1 MDILSDVKS
10 IAPQQAELCALLP
23 TLQFTTTKGIWHC
36 PELVPVVADVATR
49 VSTVQLDVQRE
60 VIQVDV
66 PETLL
71 QPMAPELS
79 AVLFCKPLYL
89 RDVLPLIVRY
99 AVANNDSS
107 AISLLSV
114 NKALY
119 QLWTHD
125 SYISAPLLPG
135 KLMMRHQWDMHDWIM
150 KLSRRTEHPL
160 REFMPHPHRPGI
172 SHNQYSVIEKDVDL
186 SPHWKPT
193 FVISAPTGTGKTV
206 AIFSSALA
214 MAKEDTDKLPF
225 LIVSPP
231 TVAYSVYQTLY
242 GQMFGSADDMTVLYG
257 RVNPNID
264 LSRYRFIIVSSY
276 AIGRPSKA
284 IKSLIAKI
292 AKFRCVY
299 VDEYD
304 CAVGKSGAEF
314 LNSLNTPMRIMLSA
328 TPIKSSYLQAETAL
342 YGFTAHAP
350 TAAATL
356 AANRGHTLT
365 VNGNHMKAVTQYTQ
379 YRYSATGIWFP
390 DYYQYDQL
398 HLNASCGM
406 GAKLLAVLQSRPRM
420 LLYCTSREM
429 MVHVERFI
437 EISLPELPVYAV
449 DGSSEKYR
457 DRIAMFTNCQKGVM
471 LTIVST
477 ASRGLNIHQVVDTV
491 VMIGAPMTIDANLQ
505 QCSGRLMRLGKKQE
519 CEMHLFDLPHD
530 SDVLAM
536 HTANRLTETMRWS
549 PNTLAYISSRK
560 SLMTEKRSDAM
571 VRWGWGDHVVALSD
585 RWVIDNI
592 TILMIADGEITIDNV
607 MAYKSHF
614 GIPART
620 PQFVDKWVQHY
631 PQHEQLLRMMFQ

>member
-1 MDILSDVKS
+1 MDIVGITTS
-10 IAPQQAELCALLP
+10 ITAQQAELCAQLP
-23 TLQFTTTKGIWHC
+23 TVHFTMSKGIWQC
-36 PELVPVVADVATR
+36 PELVPVVADTVTR
-49 VSTVQLDVQRE
+49 VSTVQLEVHRE
-60 VIQVDV
+60 TIHVEV

-79 AVLFCKPLYL
+79 TMLFCAPLYL

-119 QLWTHD
+119 KLWTQD
-125 SYISAPLLPG
+125 GYISAPLLPG
-135 KLMMRHQWDMHDWIM
+135 KLMMKHQWDMHDWIM
-150 KLSRRTEHPL
+150 KLSRRTEYPL
-160 REFMPHPHRPGI
+160 CEFMPQPHRPGI

-214 MAKEDTDKLPF
+214 MAQEDTDKLPF

-242 GQMFGSADDMTVLYG
+242 RQLFGPDDDMTVLYG
-257 RVNPNID
+257 KVNPNTD

-276 AIGRPSKA
+276 TMGRPSKV
-284 IKSLIAKI
+284 IKLLIAKI
-292 AKFRCVY
+292 PKFRCVY

-304 CAVGKSGAEF
+304 CALGKSGAEF

-328 TPIKSSYLQAETAL
+328 TAIKSSYLQAETSL

-390 DYYQYDQL
+390 EFQEYDQL
-398 HLNASCGM
+398 YLNASCGM
-406 GAKLLAVLQSRPRM
+406 GAKLLALLQSRPRM
-420 LLYCTSREM
+420 LVYCTSHEM
-429 MVHVERFI
+429 LAHVELFI
-437 EISLPELPVYAV
+437 RTSLPELSVYAV
-449 DGSSEKYR
+449 NGSSEKFR
-457 DRIAMFTNCQKGVM
+457 DRIAMFTSCQKGVM

-477 ASRGLNIHQVVDTV
+477 ASRGINIHQVVDTV
-491 VMIGAPMTIDANLQ
+491 IMIGAPMTIDANLQ

-519 CEMHLFDLPHD
+519 CEMHLFELPND

-536 HTANRLTETMRWS
+536 HTANQLAETMHWS
-549 PNTLAYISSRK
+549 PYTLAYVSSRK
-560 SLMTEKRSDAM
+560 SFASQTISNAMTA
-571 VRWGWGDHVVALSD
+571 WGWGNHVAALPGA
-585 RWVIDNI
+585 WCIDNV
-592 TILMIADGEITIDNV
+592 TILMILDGEITIDNA
-607 MAYKSHF
+607 MAYRSHF
-614 GIPART
+614 GIIKQT
-620 PQFVDKWVQHY
+620 PRFLNECLQRY
-631 PQHEQLLRMMFQ
+631 PQHEQLLRMIFG